1 MWWVEPAASPW
12 SVLSGFGLCTEQ
24 EQELAPVCV
33 HAPVLVWLG
42 SKSAQRTQE
51 ACCPARAQSDFLLL
65 LAAMA
70 EARVSWPLSFRQGE
84 GVPPFLTEARHGGTR
99 GGPGIMGSPQTPE
112 KWLLFPHL
120 LLGTGEVVSI
130 CYRKLGL
137 WVDLMVVADRP
148 FSISSTNCPGGGS
161 YGNCGVA
168 GQQWVLPRKRP
179 L

>member
-1 MWWVEPAASPW
+1 
-12 SVLSGFGLCTEQ
+12 
-24 EQELAPVCV
+24 
-33 HAPVLVWLG
+33 
-42 SKSAQRTQE
+42 
-51 ACCPARAQSDFLLL
+51 
-65 LAAMA
+65 
-70 EARVSWPLSFRQGE
+70 
-84 GVPPFLTEARHGGTR
+84 
-99 GGPGIMGSPQTPE
+99 MGSPQTPE

-148 FSISSTNCPGGGS
+148 FSISATNCPGGGS